1 MRIKTL
7 GFILLYFSACFQLM
21 AELSEENQSKEVI
34 VTELHWVLKNRDD
47 DGGAG
52 LTRETAL
59 FRAFRIREN
68 DWFRSG
74 KHLERRMDTG
84 VKELQSRHLFRYLNY
99 EIIYSEVEDYLEA
112 EIYVFIVDRL
122 NLFGFPRAAYDSN
135 LGMLYGGR
143 LQYKN
148 ILGSLID
155 LDMVG
160 YWSKEQWEITA
171 EMTNLDF
178 FLFQGNLLYKQNYE
192 EVYLYNN
199 QEQFEM
205 LYSFQ
210 TSELKLKI
218 DYPLAPGLHYYIM
231 PGFLFTHSF
240 DVIENPFAVSE
251 AFLTDEAFF
260 GTSFTHGLYYDH
272 VRWNGNM
279 REGYF
284 LSLWNTYEI
293 PLERNVPQIDLDLE
307 SGAYVH
313 LGDFIGAGAGIS
325 TFYVIN
331 GERNNAGGKLRGVED
346 HLVYGKGGVF
356 LNTAID
362 SRSIYIDPV
371 VEIHL
376 QPFVDAAY
384 VVSQGENFVEEDN
397 YFLTGGISLIIF
409 PLPFKS
415 LQVSVIL
422 GYDLLTPGPYEL
434 SVKTGLFF

>member
-1 MRIKTL
+1 MPNKITYLLFFFLIVSTL
-7 GFILLYFSACFQLM
+7 LT
-21 AELSEENQSKEVI
+21 AELSEKNQNKEVI
-34 VTELHWVLKNRDD
+34 VTELHWILKDRYEE
-47 DGGAG
+47 GGAG
-52 LTRETAL
+52 LTREAAL

-68 DWFRSG
+68 DWFRNG
-74 KHLERRMDTG
+74 RFLERRLDTG
-84 VKELQSRHLFRYLNY
+84 IKELESRHLFKYLSY
-99 EIIYSEVEDYLEA
+99 EIIYSEEEDYLEA
-112 EIYVFIVDRL
+112 AIYVFIEDRL

-148 ILGSLID
+148 IFGSLID
-155 LDMVG
+155 LDMMG
-160 YWSKEQWEITA
+160 YWSKEQWEVSA
-171 EMTNLDF
+171 EITNLDF
-178 FLFQGNLLYKQNYE
+178 SLFQGNLLYKQNYE

-199 QEQFEM
+199 QDQFEM

-210 TSELKLKI
+210 TSVLNLKI
-218 DYPLAPGLHYYIM
+218 DYPLAPGFQYYIM
-231 PGFLFTHSF
+231 PGILFTHSF
-240 DVIENPFAVSE
+240 DVIENPLSISDAFLEDE
-251 AFLTDEAFF
+251 AFLGA
-260 GTSFTHGLYYDH
+260 SFTHGLYYDH
-272 VRWNGNM
+272 VNWDGNM

-284 LSLWNTYEI
+284 LSFWNTNEI
-293 PLERNVPQIDLDLE
+293 PLEQNVPQVDLDLE
-307 SGAYVH
+307 SGGYVH
-313 LGDFIGAGAGIS
+313 LGDFIGAGAALSSFFI
-325 TFYVIN
+325 IN

-356 LNTAID
+356 LNTAIT

-376 QPFVDAAY
+376 EPFVDAAY

-397 YFLTGGISLIIF
+397 YFLTGGISFVIF
-409 PLPFKS
+409 PLPFNS